1 MTESEA
7 IQWTEKK
14 VALSKLKPYERNPR
28 MISKEAYDRL
38 KEAIQKL
45 GFHQRILCQ
54 PDLSVIGGHQRIKA
68 LKELGFKEIQ
78 VLVPHR
84 VLTRDE
90 FRQLLIQDNLPFG
103 QHDFAIL
110 AADFEVEE
118 LVGWGMPE
126 SWITGMSAAE
136 TDMPK
141 LEDGEKSPFQQMTF
155 TLHDLQAETV
165 KLALE
170 ESGKIYKED
179 PNNQNSNGNALFF
192 LAQSFLESLSGKG
205 GE

>member
-103 QHDFAIL
+103 QHDFSIL

-126 SWITGMSAAE
+126 NWVTGEMPQQEKTHKNEEKDTSSQLEGMKFAVVVECRDEQHQMEMLEKFMAEGYNVKALMS
-136 TDMPK
+136 
-141 LEDGEKSPFQQMTF
+141 
-155 TLHDLQAETV
+155 
-165 KLALE
+165 
-170 ESGKIYKED
+170 
-179 PNNQNSNGNALFF
+179 
-192 LAQSFLESLSGKG
+192 
-205 GE
+205 